1 MSGDVMQESKIEIK
15 QSILKEHC
23 FTFKNTSIALIEIPL
38 YQDVKKGR
46 KAWEKIFIDCKSSEG
61 THSKIKG

>member
-1 MSGDVMQESKIEIK
+1 MSGDVMQESQIEIK

-38 YQDVKKGR
+38 YQDVKNGGKRGR
-46 KAWEKIFIDCKSSEG
+46 RFSLIVRAVKEPIQK
-61 THSKIKG
+61 